1 MFDLDSWREI
11 FQSMGKNKL
20 RTILSGLTI
29 TFAIFLFTILL
40 GMGNGLKN
48 TFAGAFSR
56 DAENAMFIMP
66 DRTTKAY
73 RGFQSGRQIE
83 FTNEDVQYV
92 AKNYGDKI
100 TSLIRRNRTRV
111 DFKYKNQRDD
121 YELIAVDPGIQFLE
135 MSIPFKGRFI
145 NKLDIKKKA
154 KVIVLG
160 RMTEKDLFPKG
171 ESALGKYIDVGGLAY
186 KVVGVFTDPG
196 GDNEERLNYM
206 PITTFQNIY
215 GNNEDVHQINLL
227 YNPKLSTAEAIAFG
241 NRMVRDLKDKH
252 NVDPNDQRAIGIT
265 NRAEV
270 VQGTGQVSTALDM
283 IVILISIGTLIA
295 GIVGIGNMMV
305 YIVKERTKELGIRKA
320 LGAKPSSIIMMIM
333 FESLFI
339 TTIAGYL
346 GLLIGTGVV
355 KWMAPILEKNYFL
368 KDSSVNMGI
377 VIFATIL
384 LMISGIIAGY
394 LPARRAA
401 KIKPIVALR
410 DE

>member
-121 YELIAVDPGIQFLE
+121 YELIAVDPGIQFIE
-135 MSIPFKGRFI
+135 KATPFKGRFI

-160 RMTEKDLFPKG
+160 RMTEKDLFPKC
-171 ESALGKYIDVGGLAY
+171 ESAVGKYIDVGGLAY

>member
-100 TSLIRRNRTRV
+100 TSLIRRNRTHV

-171 ESALGKYIDVGGLAY
+171 ESAVGKYIDVGGLAY

>member
-100 TSLIRRNRTRV
+100 TSLIRRNRTHV

>member
-1 MFDLDSWREI
+1 MFDIDRWREI

-20 RTILSGLTI
+20 RTILSGFTI
-29 TFAIFLFTILL
+29 TFAILLFTILL

-48 TFAGAFSR
+48 TFAGFFSK
-56 DAENAMFIMP
+56 DAENAMFIQP
-66 DRTTKAY
+66 NRTTKAY

-121 YELIAVDPGIQFLE
+121 YELIAVDPGIQFIE
-135 MSIPFKGRFI
+135 KATPFKGRFI
-145 NKLDIKKKA
+145 NELDIKKKA
-154 KVIVLG
+154 KVIAIG
-160 RMTEKDLFPKG
+160 RMTERDLFPEG
-171 ESALGKYIDVGGLAY
+171 ISAVGKYIDVGGLAY

-252 NVDPNDQRAIGIT
+252 DVDPNDQRAIRNT
-265 NRAEV
+265 NRAEG

-295 GIVGIGNMMV
+295 GIVGISNIMV

-333 FESLFI
+333 FEALFI

-355 KWMAPILEKNYFL
+355 KWMGPTLAKYFI
-368 KDSSVNMGI
+368 KDPSVDTGI
-377 VIFATIL
+377 VIMATIL
-384 LMISGIIAGY
+384 LMISGVIAGY
-394 LPARRAA
+394 LPAKRAA

>member
-1 MFDLDSWREI
+1 MFDIDRWREI

-20 RTILSGLTI
+20 RTVLSGMTI
-29 TFAIFLFTILL
+29 MFAIFLFTVLL

-48 TFAGAFSR
+48 TFAGFFSR
-56 DAENAMFIMP
+56 DAENAMFIQP
-66 DRTTKAY
+66 NRTTKAF

-100 TSLIRRNRTRV
+100 TSLIRRNRTHV
-111 DFKYKNQRDD
+111 DFKYKNKKDD

-145 NKLDIKKKA
+145 NELDIKKKS
-154 KVIVLG
+154 KVIAIG
-160 RMTEKDLFPKG
+160 RMTEKDLFPEG
-171 ESALGKYIDVGGLAY
+171 VSAVGKYIDVGGLAY

-196 GDNEERLNYM
+196 GDNEERLNYI

-241 NRMVRDLKDKH
+241 NRLVRDLKDRH
-252 NVDPNDQRAIGIT
+252 NVDPNDQRAIRNT

-270 VQGTGQVSTALDM
+270 VQGTGQVSAALDM
-283 IVILISIGTLIA
+283 VVIFIALGTLIA
-295 GIVGIGNMMV
+295 GVVGISNIMV

-333 FESLFI
+333 FEALFI
-339 TTIAGYL
+339 TTIAGYI
-346 GLLIGTGVV
+346 GMLIGTGVV
-355 KWMAPILEKNYFL
+355 KWMGPILEKHYFL
-368 KDSSVNMGI
+368 KDPSVDMGV
-377 VIFATIL
+377 VIFATSL
-384 LMISGIIAGY
+384 LMISGVIAGY

>member
-121 YELIAVDPGIQFLE
+121 YELIAVDPGIQFIE
-135 MSIPFKGRFI
+135 
-145 NKLDIKKKA
+145 KA
-154 KVIVLG
+154 
-160 RMTEKDLFPKG
+160 
-171 ESALGKYIDVGGLAY
+171 
-186 KVVGVFTDPG
+186 
-196 GDNEERLNYM
+196 
-206 PITTFQNIY
+206 
-215 GNNEDVHQINLL
+215 
-227 YNPKLSTAEAIAFG
+227 
-241 NRMVRDLKDKH
+241 
-252 NVDPNDQRAIGIT
+252 
-265 NRAEV
+265 
-270 VQGTGQVSTALDM
+270 
-283 IVILISIGTLIA
+283 
-295 GIVGIGNMMV
+295 
-305 YIVKERTKELGIRKA
+305 
-320 LGAKPSSIIMMIM
+320 
-333 FESLFI
+333 
-339 TTIAGYL
+339 
-346 GLLIGTGVV
+346 
-355 KWMAPILEKNYFL
+355 
-368 KDSSVNMGI
+368 
-377 VIFATIL
+377 
-384 LMISGIIAGY
+384 
-394 LPARRAA
+394 
-401 KIKPIVALR
+401 
-410 DE
+410 

>member
-1 MFDLDSWREI
+1 MFDIDRWREI

-20 RTILSGLTI
+20 RTILSGFTI
-29 TFAIFLFTILL
+29 TFAILLFTILL

-48 TFAGAFSR
+48 TFAGFFSK
-56 DAENAMFIMP
+56 DAENAMFIQP
-66 DRTTKAY
+66 NRTTKAY

-121 YELIAVDPGIQFLE
+121 YELIAVDPGIQFIE
-135 MSIPFKGRFI
+135 KATPFKGRFI

-171 ESALGKYIDVGGLAY
+171 ESAVGKYIDVGGLAY

-355 KWMAPILEKNYFL
+355 KWMAPILEKHYFL

>member
-121 YELIAVDPGIQFLE
+121 YELIAVDPGIQFIE
-135 MSIPFKGRFI
+135 KATPFKGRFI

-171 ESALGKYIDVGGLAY
+171 ESAVGKYIDVGGLAY

>member
-1 MFDLDSWREI
+1 
-11 FQSMGKNKL
+11 
-20 RTILSGLTI
+20 
-29 TFAIFLFTILL
+29 
-40 GMGNGLKN
+40 
-48 TFAGAFSR
+48 
-56 DAENAMFIMP
+56 MFIMP

-171 ESALGKYIDVGGLAY
+171 ESAVGKYIDVGGLAY

>member
-1 MFDLDSWREI
+1 MFDIDRWREI

-20 RTILSGLTI
+20 RTILSGFTI
-29 TFAIFLFTILL
+29 TFAILLFTILL

-48 TFAGAFSR
+48 TFAGFFSK
-56 DAENAMFIMP
+56 DAENAMFIQP
-66 DRTTKAY
+66 NRTTKAY

-100 TSLIRRNRTRV
+100 TSLIRRNRTHV

-121 YELIAVDPGIQFLE
+121 YELIAVDPGIQFIE
-135 MSIPFKGRFI
+135 KATPFKGRFI

-154 KVIVLG
+154 KVIAIG
-160 RMTEKDLFPKG
+160 RMTERDLFPKG
-171 ESALGKYIDVGGLAY
+171 ISAVGKYIDVGGLAY

-215 GNNEDVHQINLL
+215 GNNEKVHQINLL

-241 NRMVRDLKDKH
+241 NRMLRDLKDKH
-252 NVDPNDQRAIGIT
+252 NVDPNDQRAIRNT
-265 NRAEV
+265 NRAEG
-270 VQGTGQVSTALDM
+270 VQATGQVSGALDI

-295 GIVGIGNMMV
+295 GIVGISNIMV

-320 LGAKPSSIIMMIM
+320 LGAKPSSIIRMIM

-355 KWMAPILEKNYFL
+355 KWMGPTLAEYFI
-368 KDSSVNMGI
+368 KDPSVDTGI
-377 VIFATIL
+377 VIMATIL

-394 LPARRAA
+394 LPAKRAA
-401 KIKPIVALR
+401 KIKPIIALR

>member
-1 MFDLDSWREI
+1 MFDIDRWREI

-20 RTILSGLTI
+20 RTILSGFTI
-29 TFAIFLFTILL
+29 TFAILLFTILL

-48 TFAGAFSR
+48 TFAGFFSR
-56 DAENAMFIMP
+56 DAENAMFIQP
-66 DRTTKAY
+66 NRTTKAY

-121 YELIAVDPGIQFLE
+121 YELIAVDPGIQFIE
-135 MSIPFKGRFI
+135 KATPFKGRFI
-145 NKLDIKKKA
+145 NELDIKKKA
-154 KVIVLG
+154 KVIAIG
-160 RMTEKDLFPKG
+160 RMTERDLFPEG
-171 ESALGKYIDVGGLAY
+171 ISAVGKYIDVGGLAY

-241 NRMVRDLKDKH
+241 NKLVRDLKDKH
-252 NVDPNDQRAIGIT
+252 DVDPNDQRAIRNT
-265 NRAEV
+265 NRAEG
-270 VQGTGQVSTALDM
+270 VQATGQVSGALDI

-295 GIVGIGNMMV
+295 GIVGISNIMV

-355 KWMAPILEKNYFL
+355 KWMGPTLAKYFI
-368 KDSSVNMGI
+368 KDPSVDTGI
-377 VIFATIL
+377 VIMATIL
-384 LMISGIIAGY
+384 LMISGVIAGY
-394 LPARRAA
+394 LPAKRAA

>member
-121 YELIAVDPGIQFLE
+121 YELIAVDPGIQFIE
-135 MSIPFKGRFI
+135 KATPFKGRFI
-145 NKLDIKKKA
+145 NELDIKKKA
-154 KVIVLG
+154 KVIAIG
-160 RMTEKDLFPKG
+160 RMTERDLFPEG
-171 ESALGKYIDVGGLAY
+171 ISAVGKYIDVGGLAY

-241 NRMVRDLKDKH
+241 NKLVRDLKDKH
-252 NVDPNDQRAIGIT
+252 DVDPNDQRAIRNT
-265 NRAEV
+265 NRAEG
-270 VQGTGQVSTALDM
+270 VQATGQVSGALDI

-295 GIVGIGNMMV
+295 GIVGISNIMV

-355 KWMAPILEKNYFL
+355 KWMGPTLAKYFI
-368 KDSSVNMGI
+368 KDPSVDTGI
-377 VIFATIL
+377 VIMATIL
-384 LMISGIIAGY
+384 LMISGVIAGY
-394 LPARRAA
+394 LPAKRAA

>member
-121 YELIAVDPGIQFLE
+121 YELIAVDPGIQFIE
-135 MSIPFKGRFI
+135 KAIPFKGRFI

-355 KWMAPILEKNYFL
+355 KWMAPILEKHYFL

-377 VIFATIL
+377 VVFATIL

-410 DE
+410 DK

>member
-121 YELIAVDPGIQFLE
+121 YELIAVDPGIQFIE
-135 MSIPFKGRFI
+135 KATPFKGRFI

>member
-56 DAENAMFIMP
+56 DAENAMFIQP
-66 DRTTKAY
+66 NRTTKAY

-121 YELIAVDPGIQFLE
+121 YELIAVDPGIQFIE
-135 MSIPFKGRFI
+135 KATPFKGRFI

-171 ESALGKYIDVGGLAY
+171 ESAVGKYIDVGGLAY

-252 NVDPNDQRAIGIT
+252 DVDPNDQRAIRNT
-265 NRAEV
+265 NRAEG

-333 FESLFI
+333 FEALFI

-355 KWMAPILEKNYFL
+355 KWMGPTLAKYFI
-368 KDSSVNMGI
+368 KDPSVDTGI
-377 VIFATIL
+377 VIMATIL
-384 LMISGIIAGY
+384 LMISGVIAGY
-394 LPARRAA
+394 LPAKRAA

>member
-1 MFDLDSWREI
+1 MFDIDRWREI

-20 RTILSGLTI
+20 RTILSGFTI
-29 TFAIFLFTILL
+29 TFAILLFTILL

-48 TFAGAFSR
+48 TFAGFFSR
-56 DAENAMFIMP
+56 DAENAMFIQP
-66 DRTTKAY
+66 NRTTKAY

-92 AKNYGDKI
+92 EKNYGDKI

-121 YELIAVDPGIQFLE
+121 YELIAVDPGIQFIE
-135 MSIPFKGRFI
+135 KATPFKGRFI
-145 NKLDIKKKA
+145 NELDIKKKA
-154 KVIVLG
+154 KVIAIG
-160 RMTEKDLFPKG
+160 RMTERDLFPEG
-171 ESALGKYIDVGGLAY
+171 ISAVGKYIDVGGLAY

-241 NRMVRDLKDKH
+241 NKLVRDLKDKH
-252 NVDPNDQRAIGIT
+252 DVDPNDQRAIRNT
-265 NRAEV
+265 NRAEG
-270 VQGTGQVSTALDM
+270 VQATGQVSGALDI

-295 GIVGIGNMMV
+295 GIVGISNIMV

-355 KWMAPILEKNYFL
+355 KWMGPTLAKYFI
-368 KDSSVNMGI
+368 KDPSVDTGI
-377 VIFATIL
+377 VIMATIL
-384 LMISGIIAGY
+384 LMISGVIAGY
-394 LPARRAA
+394 LPAKRAA

>member
-171 ESALGKYIDVGGLAY
+171 ESAVGKYIDVGGLAY

>member
-1 MFDLDSWREI
+1 MFDIDRWREI

-20 RTILSGLTI
+20 RTILSGFTI
-29 TFAIFLFTILL
+29 TFAILLFTILL

-48 TFAGAFSR
+48 TFAGFFSR
-56 DAENAMFIMP
+56 DAENAMFIQP
-66 DRTTKAY
+66 NRTTKAY

-121 YELIAVDPGIQFLE
+121 YELIAVDPGIQFIE
-135 MSIPFKGRFI
+135 KATPFKGRFI
-145 NKLDIKKKA
+145 NELDIKKKA
-154 KVIVLG
+154 KVIAIG
-160 RMTEKDLFPKG
+160 RMTERDLFPEG
-171 ESALGKYIDVGGLAY
+171 ISAVGKYIDVGGLAY

>member
-121 YELIAVDPGIQFLE
+121 YELIAVDPGIQFIE
-135 MSIPFKGRFI
+135 KATPFKGRFI
-145 NKLDIKKKA
+145 NELDIKKKA
-154 KVIVLG
+154 KVIAIG
-160 RMTEKDLFPKG
+160 RMTERDLFPEG
-171 ESALGKYIDVGGLAY
+171 ISAVGKYIDVGGLAY

-295 GIVGIGNMMV
+295 GIVGISNIMV

-355 KWMAPILEKNYFL
+355 KWMGPTLAKYFI
-368 KDSSVNMGI
+368 KDPSVDTGI
-377 VIFATIL
+377 VIMATIL
-384 LMISGIIAGY
+384 LMISGVIAGY
-394 LPARRAA
+394 LPAKRAA

>member
-1 MFDLDSWREI
+1 MFDIDRWREI

-20 RTILSGLTI
+20 RTILSGFTI
-29 TFAIFLFTILL
+29 TFAILLFTILL

-48 TFAGAFSR
+48 TFAGFFSK

-121 YELIAVDPGIQFLE
+121 YELIAVDPGIQFIE
-135 MSIPFKGRFI
+135 KATPFKGRFI
-145 NKLDIKKKA
+145 NELDIKKKA
-154 KVIVLG
+154 KVIAIG
-160 RMTEKDLFPKG
+160 RMTERDLFPEG
-171 ESALGKYIDVGGLAY
+171 ISAVGKYIDVGGLAY